1 MNAPALPS
9 GATLDVVFRDY
20 VRSLLRELLAEARDG
35 ESDCYSST
43 SLPPRTKR
51 RQFAKQC
58 RSGRVEG
65 AYREGRD
72 WVCPREA
79 WHAARRRAH
88 KAAPSAPTFEP
99 SVSERAD
106 RLLARAGLR
115 VVGGGAPR

>member
-1 MNAPALPS
+1 MSPSLPS
-9 GATLDVVFRDY
+9 STTLDAVFRDY

-35 ESDCYSST
+35 ASDCYSSI

-51 RQFAKQC
+51 RQFAKQR

-72 WVCPREA
+72 WVCSRET
-79 WHAARRRAH
+79 WHAARRRTH

-99 SVSERAD
+99 SVAERAD

-115 VVGGGAPR
+115 VVGGGASR